1 MPLSLAADLTLTDAH
16 ARRVRRKD
24 ARPGELLAAALD
36 LFVEKGYAA
45 TRVEEV
51 ASQAGVS
58 KGTLFL
64 YFSSKEELFKAV
76 VREHIS
82 GHFAVWSEEIE
93 RFEGSSHDMLHDC
106 LNSWWEHIGAT
117 KASGIPKLMMSEARN
132 FPELGA
138 FYQHEVIAPGSALI
152 ARILQRGI
160 TRAEFRPMDLK
171 YGVYM
176 VLAPLLFLAMWT
188 HSLDACCAPQARIEP
203 DKYLAAQLDMLLRGF
218 STGTD
223 GPALATLSNSEQPTA

>member
-1 MPLSLAADLTLTDAH
+1 MPSSSATDVSLTDAH
-16 ARRVRRKD
+16 TRRTRRKD

-51 ASQAGVS
+51 ATHAGVS
-58 KGTLFL
+58 KGTLFR
-64 YFSSKEELFKAV
+64 YFCSKEELFKAV

-82 GHFAVWSEEIE
+82 GHFATWSDEIE
-93 RFEGSSHDMLHDC
+93 RFEGSSQEMLRYC
-106 LNSWWEHIGAT
+106 LHSWWEHIGST

-138 FYQHEVIAPGSALI
+138 FYQREVIQPGCALV

-160 TRAEFRPMDLK
+160 TRGEFRPMDLK
-171 YGVYM
+171 YGVHM
-176 VLAPLLFLAMWT
+176 VQAPLLFLSMWM
-188 HSLDACCAPQARIEP
+188 HSLDACCDPVTRIEP
-203 DKYLAAQLDMLLRGF
+203 EKFLATQLDMLLCGF
-218 STGTD
+218 NAGSASHAYTPG
-223 GPALATLSNSEQPTA
+223 